1 MLFQFLKFNLFK
13 IKRRKIFMR
22 RTAVVILMVILVMSM
37 SSSIMAADYPSKP
50 ITLMVPFSAGG
61 GTDVI
66 ARLFA
71 LI

>member
-1 MLFQFLKFNLFK
+1 
-13 IKRRKIFMR
+13 MR